1 MAVTKRDAGR
11 LAEVV
16 TRAEATPV
24 IRDCPSY
31 YDSYSATVSPILSPS
46 PDSDHRE
53 GIGFFVSM
61 SGKGVRGSWQSEAL
75 LLDPDL
81 IHAEDEVS
89 DCDAAMIS

>member
-1 MAVTKRDAGR
+1 
-11 LAEVV
+11 
-16 TRAEATPV
+16 
-24 IRDCPSY
+24 
-31 YDSYSATVSPILSPS
+31 
-46 PDSDHRE
+46 
-53 GIGFFVSM
+53 M